1 MKKLYGL
8 TTCPECGSTEA
19 RVTET
24 KGEGAMRWCP
34 NLDNG
39 HGHPCHAQYF
49 ARKRHQIA
57 KLLEKVRPGTGTVSE
72 AAPTVPEPEAKPAA
86 PARAAPVPEAKPKP
100 EPAPKG
106 ANPIPG
112 FF

>member
-8 TTCPECGSTEA
+8 TTCPECGCTEA

-57 KLLEKVRPGTGTVSE
+57 KLLEKVRPGTGTGSE
-72 AAPTVPEPEAKPAA
+72 AP
-86 PARAAPVPEAKPKP
+86 PVPEPKP
-100 EPAPKG
+100 EPQAKPAPPVPEPQPKHQPQP
-106 ANPIPG
+106 APSRAINMPG
-112 FF
+112 F